1 MFYFDPGY
9 LVIMFVSIGLGLA
22 TQGYIKATYR
32 KWSRV
37 PVDSGLPG
45 MQVARRILDG
55 DGLHGVEVVRVPGD
69 LTDHYDPRSKRL
81 ALSDGVFD
89 TPSVAAAGI
98 AAHEAG
104 HAIQDARGYA
114 WGKVRTALVPVV
126 NFGSSSAG
134 ILIVLGLVVGIS
146 GLLWLGIIAYAGA
159 VLFQLVTLPV
169 EINASRRA
177 MDSLERSAVMGSQQ
191 LAGARQVL
199 IAAALTYVAAALI
212 SIMNLLYY
220 IGLAR
225 RD

>member
-1 MFYFDPGY
+1 MIFDPGY

-22 TQGYIKATYR
+22 TQAYIKSTYR

-37 PVDSGLPG
+37 PLDSGLPG
-45 MQVARRILDG
+45 TQVARRILDG
-55 DGLHGVEVVRVPGD
+55 EGLHSVEVVRVPGE
-69 LTDHYDPRSKRL
+69 LTDHYDPRSKKL
-81 ALSDGVFD
+81 ALSDGVFE

-146 GLLWLGIIAYAGA
+146 GLLWLGIVAYATA

-177 MDSLERSAVMGSQQ
+177 MDSLERSAVMGSEQ

-199 IAAALTYVAAALI
+199 FAAALTYVAAALI